1 MLDRAGYDGDPGA
14 RLLDPA
20 CGSGTFLVES
30 ISRLKEKCEQAGMSP
45 LETLETVLSNVK
57 GIDLNPLA
65 VISARAN
72 YILSIYD
79 LVFDL
84 GHDIELPVYLA
95 DSINVPELKKDL
107 AGNQYLEYTLDT
119 EVKSF
124 VLEMP
129 WEFVESQVLGKV
141 LLACENSLERS
152 QEFDRLLQSLRTDPD
167 IAPHLSE
174 SAVSGLQSSSKSSN
188 RSKRKTGTGYGAAFS
203 RITSAPAAFRS
214 STTSWETLRGSA
226 GVASPRRTGPR

>member
-1 MLDRAGYDGDPGA
+1 M
-14 RLLDPA
+14 
-20 CGSGTFLVES
+20 
-30 ISRLKEKCEQAGMSP
+30 
-45 LETLETVLSNVK
+45 K

-107 AGNQYLEYTLDT
+107 AGNRYLEYALDT

-124 VLEMP
+124 HLEIP
-129 WEFVESQVLGKV
+129 WELVE
-141 LLACENSLERS
+141 A
-152 QEFDRLLQSLRTDPD
+152 
-167 IAPHLSE
+167 
-174 SAVSGLQSSSKSSN
+174 
-188 RSKRKTGTGYGAAFS
+188 
-203 RITSAPAAFRS
+203 RS
-214 STTSWETLRGSA
+214 SARCSWPAKTPWTVLKDST
-226 GVASPRRTGPR
+226 VF